1 MRSVFLALLAAACSN
16 GAKRDDASG
25 KPNPPVTEAQQ
36 PVAEP
41 TRVII
46 ESPAGTQ
53 TVEPVEVVYTP
64 PKIERGLMYR
74 EHLAPDA
81 GMLFFMGTEYDW
93 AFYMRNT
100 LIPLDM
106 IFITKDMTIAGVVA
120 NAEPRTETLRRVGK
134 PSLYVLEVNGGWAA
148 KHQALAGAK
157 VRFEQLP
164 AALKQP

>member
-1 MRSVFLALLAAACSN
+1 MRFACVFLALAACSN
-16 GAKRDDASG
+16 GAKREDAST
-25 KPNPPVTEAQQ
+25 KPSPPEAQT
-36 PVAEP
+36 PVAEA
-41 TRVII
+41 TKVII
-46 ESPAGTQ
+46 ETPAGPQ
-53 TVEPVEVVYTP
+53 TVTVEVVYTP

-74 EHLAPDA
+74 EHLGVDA
-81 GMLFFMGTEYDW
+81 GMLFFMGQDYDW

-120 NAEPRTETLRRVGK
+120 NAEPRTESLRRVGK

-148 KHQALAGAK
+148 AHQAAAGAK
-157 VRFEQLP
+157 VRFESLP